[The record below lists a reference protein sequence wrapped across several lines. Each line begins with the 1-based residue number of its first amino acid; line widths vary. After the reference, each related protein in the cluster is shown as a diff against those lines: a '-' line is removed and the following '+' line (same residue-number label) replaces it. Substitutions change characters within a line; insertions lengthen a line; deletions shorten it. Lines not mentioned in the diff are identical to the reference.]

1 MAGFHFS
8 YIGGV
13 ERAEKNIT
21 LLNLQKIADALQV
34 NVHELFVYSKYVK
47 TRTNDKEKLLNEIN
61 EKLWPMK
68 SSDLKRLTCSYL
80 NFSIVNTKNQCPLTS
95 VFCVS
100 NLFLPLC
107 LTLYVNPRVSVIL
120 LYMSLHHIALAF

>member
-1 MAGFHFS
+1 MNEPVLRLVGQRVRELRKKQGHSQEELGEMAGFHFS

-34 NVHELFVYSKYVK
+34 NVHELFVYSKFVK
-47 TRTNDKEKLLNEIN
+47 SGTNDKEKLLNEIN

-68 SSDLKRLTCSYL
+68 SSDLKK
-80 NFSIVNTKNQCPLTS
+80 VN
-95 VFCVS
+95 
-100 NLFLPLC
+100 
-107 LTLYVNPRVSVIL
+107 L
-120 LYMSLHHIALAF
+120 LLSEFFDS